1 MNKKELINNICD
13 ELDNYYYGDISQYD
27 LKILGKIAEYAD
39 QDLAGC
45 LVALKIDLD
54 EVDGNSDNW
63 ESESDKI
70 VRHYAKEIAEL
81 YRE

>member
-1 MNKKELINNICD
+1 MTKTELINKICD
-13 ELDNYYYGDISQYD
+13 ELDNYYYADISQYD

-45 LVALKIDLD
+45 LVALKNDLD
-54 EVDGNSDNW
+54 EFDSSAENW

-70 VRHYAKEIAEL
+70 VKRYAEEIAEL

>member
-1 MNKKELINNICD
+1 MTKTELINKICD
-13 ELDNYYYGDISQYD
+13 ELNNYYYADISQYD

-45 LVALKIDLD
+45 LVALKNDLD
-54 EVDGNSDNW
+54 EFDSSAENW

-70 VRHYAKEIAEL
+70 VKRYAEEIAEL

>member
-1 MNKKELINNICD
+1 MNKTELINKICD

-39 QDLAGC
+39 QELAGC

-54 EVDGNSDNW
+54 EIDGNAENW
-63 ESESDKI
+63 ESESDQI
-70 VRHYAKEIAEL
+70 VRNYAKEIAEL